1 MLSERISH
9 NDGNVLYL
17 CFPLASTSHMWLLTT
32 ILYNIDLDLELLDF
46 TYEFLSEKQ
55 LFQALQLDKR
65 QDTALKFCFLFP
77 GQGSSISHMV

>member
-65 QDTALKFCFLFP
+65 QDTALKLLLPFSWA
-77 GQGSSISHMV
+77 GISH